1 MDAVE
6 RVLEKS
12 PGFMMNRTV
21 QAIRKF
27 WTEAIETE
35 GLRLT
40 PEEYFVLVML
50 DAVDGLNQT
59 EMAESL
65 MRDRTTVT
73 RLLDGVVKKGLA
85 RRDHPKNDR
94 RIVNTWLTPKG
105 REMFAAASTV
115 TARVRKRLFG
125 SIDPPDM
132 ELTLRTMARVRENCR
147 DGLGNGTSAKA
158 VRPRTATSTR
168 RTA

>member
-21 QAIRKF
+21 QAIRKV
-27 WTEAIETE
+27 WTESIEAE
-35 GLRLT
+35 GVRLT

-50 DAVDGLNQT
+50 DAVDGLSQT

-85 RRDHPKNDR
+85 RREHPKEDR
-94 RIVNTWLTPKG
+94 RVVNTWLTPRG
-105 REMFAAASTV
+105 REVFAAASAV

-125 SIDPPDM
+125 SIDATEM
-132 ELTLRTMARVRENCR
+132 EQTLRTLARVRENCR
-147 DGLGNGTSAKA
+147 EGNGVAASRN
-158 VRPRTATSTR
+158 VRPRPATAAR